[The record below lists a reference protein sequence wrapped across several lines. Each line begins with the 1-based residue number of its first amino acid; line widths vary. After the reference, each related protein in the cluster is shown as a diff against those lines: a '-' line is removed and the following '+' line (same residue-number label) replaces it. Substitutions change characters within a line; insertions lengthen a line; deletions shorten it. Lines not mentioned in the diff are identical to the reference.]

1 MSSRVG
7 GTAVAQRCC
16 AFTAN
21 DQVVSAV
28 KHIRALRL
36 YSANVKSAE
45 DSRAARASAEKRVS
59 LERDD
64 RAPLPRSRDVEARG
78 SVKEG
83 PDSDESEEESQESS
97 HHQCLAAKSDPARRP
112 PEPAHPPRGHRV
124 DEDRQ
129 RDRGAE
135 EREPATS
142 GKKRK
147 KRDNR
152 GNRAGKKHQR
162 LHRALEDPSIRLH
175 RRPPGHFWDNPDRI
189 STRDQHQSRRHG

>member
-1 MSSRVG
+1 MSCAKCHQSAPSGNDTWCIGCTGWEALESELKGRWHSA
-7 GTAVAQRCC
+7 AVRSL
-16 AFTAN
+16 AN

-83 PDSDESEEESQESS
+83 RLRRVRGGESRELPPPVLSRQE
-97 HHQCLAAKSDPARRP
+97 
-112 PEPAHPPRGHRV
+112 
-124 DEDRQ
+124 
-129 RDRGAE
+129 
-135 EREPATS
+135 
-142 GKKRK
+142 
-147 KRDNR
+147 
-152 GNRAGKKHQR
+152 
-162 LHRALEDPSIRLH
+162 
-175 RRPPGHFWDNPDRI
+175 
-189 STRDQHQSRRHG
+189 